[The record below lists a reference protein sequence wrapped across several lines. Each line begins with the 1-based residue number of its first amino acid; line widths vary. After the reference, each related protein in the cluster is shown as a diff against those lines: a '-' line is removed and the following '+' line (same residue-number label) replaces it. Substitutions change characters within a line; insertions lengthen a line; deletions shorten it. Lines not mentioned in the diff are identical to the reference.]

1 MTPKFATRQTILDF
15 AEQTYNTTPEYL
27 WRSYPNYA
35 VLRHP
40 NKKWFG
46 VVMDIQKEKLNL
58 KGTEKIDILVIQCAP
73 EVKSSLLGTTGIL
86 PAYHMNKEKWITVLL
101 DGSVDSQLA
110 FTLLDMSYE
119 ITENKRKQK
128 IF

>member
-1 MTPKFATRQTILDF
+1 MIEEKATREIVIDF
-15 AEQTYNTTPEYL
+15 VKQTYNIIPEYL
-27 WRSYPNYA
+27 WHSYPNYA

-46 VVMDIQKEKLNL
+46 IIMDIQKEKLHL
-58 KGTEKIDILVIQCAP
+58 KGVEKVDILVIKCAP
-73 EVKSSLLGTTGIL
+73 EVKSSLLGTKGIL
-86 PAYHMNKEKWITVLL
+86 PAYHMNKDKWMTVLL

-119 ITENKRKQK
+119 ITETKRKV
-128 IF
+128 